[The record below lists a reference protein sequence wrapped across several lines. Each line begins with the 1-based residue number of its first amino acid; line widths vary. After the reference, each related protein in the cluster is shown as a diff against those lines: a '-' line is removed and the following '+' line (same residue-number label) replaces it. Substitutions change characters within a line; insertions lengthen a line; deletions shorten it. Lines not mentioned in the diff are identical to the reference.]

1 LPEKKK
7 MSVFEKIAK
16 MDSISPEAVKIVEEE
31 IKKMFSSLYT
41 ADFTTIGGIDY
52 AAELMNNVE
61 RSSEKL
67 IFAELNK
74 HDAELADMIRRK
86 MFVFEDL
93 ATLDNRS
100 LQKVIRNCDNKD
112 LVYALKGISDENLFN
127 LILSNMSK
135 RMAEGVLSDL
145 EITTNVRVRDV
156 EEAQQRVV
164 NIVRNLEEQGEL
176 VISKN
181 GKDEVI
187 V

>member
-1 LPEKKK
+1 
-7 MSVFEKIAK
+7 
-16 MDSISPEAVKIVEEE
+16 
-31 IKKMFSSLYT
+31 MFSSLYT
-41 ADFTTIGGIDY
+41 SDFTTVGGIDY

-67 IFAELNK
+67 IFTELNSK
-74 HDAELADMIRRK
+74 DAELADMIRRK

-100 LQKVIRNCDNKD
+100 LQKVMRNCDSKD
-112 LVYALKGISDENLFN
+112 LVYALKGVNDENLYN
-127 LILSNMSK
+127 MILNNMSK
-135 RMAEGVLSDL
+135 RMAESVVSDL
-145 EITTNVRVRDV
+145 EITSNVRVKDV

-164 NIVRNLEEQGEL
+164 NIVRSLEDQGEL

>member
-1 LPEKKK
+1 
-7 MSVFEKIAK
+7 

-86 MFVFEDL
+86 MFSRIWQL
-93 ATLDNRS
+93 W
-100 LQKVIRNCDNKD
+100 I
-112 LVYALKGISDENLFN
+112 
-127 LILSNMSK
+127 
-135 RMAEGVLSDL
+135 
-145 EITTNVRVRDV
+145 
-156 EEAQQRVV
+156 
-164 NIVRNLEEQGEL
+164 IVPCRR
-176 VISKN
+176 
-181 GKDEVI
+181 
-187 V
+187 

>member
-1 LPEKKK
+1 
-7 MSVFEKIAK
+7 M
-16 MDSISPEAVKIVEEE
+16 
-31 IKKMFSSLYT
+31 
-41 ADFTTIGGIDY
+41 
-52 AAELMNNVE
+52 
-61 RSSEKL
+61 
-67 IFAELNK
+67 
-74 HDAELADMIRRK
+74 
-86 MFVFEDL
+86 
-93 ATLDNRS
+93 
-100 LQKVIRNCDNKD
+100 
-112 LVYALKGISDENLFN
+112 SDENLFN